1 MTRTRTI
8 SVNVSKMTGDILDTL
23 LGLPPE
29 FIPDVNVRLDEQ
41 SPLVGFCKNSLHRSH
56 KNKFLGTNCHNVDE
70 KSFWNVLM
78 HVISNGDFSEIIVIL
93 KQPVGLPDSEFEQ
106 RINKISDI
114 VTLMKHILESAD

>member
-23 LGLPPE
+23 LGLPSE

-70 KSFWNVLM
+70 KSFWNVPM

>member
-8 SVNVSKMTGDILDTL
+8 SVNVSKMTGDVLDTL

-41 SPLVGFCKNSLHRSH
+41 SPLVGFCKNFLHRSH

-70 KSFWNVLM
+70 KSFWNVPM